1 MSDVARDELGDE
13 ESWPEP
19 IPQEERDRI
28 EAEVWDPDVV
38 KVWPLGPGGPSMTL
52 RELAAWRAEQ
62 ERMREALQRPDDD
75 GPAVHGLNGPG

>member
-1 MSDVARDELGDE
+1 MSDVAHDEVDE

-28 EAEVWDPDVV
+28 EAEVWDPDAV
-38 KVWPLGPGGPSMTL
+38 KVWPLGPEGPSMTL

-62 ERMREALQRPDDD
+62 ERMREALNQEGGREQQ
-75 GPAVHGLNGPG
+75 G